1 MGAAGKQAN
10 GAGSVKYR
18 DDKGLWEA
26 RFTYADPVTGATKR
40 ATCYGKTQRE
50 ARAKM
55 RERRARVEAGKPVRD
70 SRETVGA
77 YVERWITTTLEVSD
91 RKPTTKATYAT
102 LARKHLIGGEVG
114 AITLDKMRP
123 TDVEALILAL
133 REVGLSSSTIR
144 QTYTVLRMAL
154 DAAERDGLVARNV
167 AALVKR
173 PGVERVEARS
183 LSPEH
188 VRAVLDAAKGSRYE
202 PLLSLLASTGMR
214 RGEALA
220 LRWDDVD
227 LDAAVLRVRA
237 TVSSIG
243 GRLVT
248 TEPKSERSRRSLN
261 LAASTV
267 AMLRRHRATQAEAR
281 LRAGALWHDLGLVF
295 TTDEGKHLDPN
306 NAARAM
312 RKAAHAAGIDGVG
325 LHTLRHSAASAMLAA
340 GMPITDVSR
349 MLGHSS
355 VAITGDIYG
364 HTSTDGQRR
373 AAEVLAAALG
383 M

>member
-1 MGAAGKQAN
+1 MPGKQAN

-40 ATCYGKTQRE
+40 ATCYGKSRRE
-50 ARAKM
+50 AVAKM
-55 RERRARVEAGKPVRD
+55 RERRERVEAGKPVRD
-70 SRETVGA
+70 SRETVGV
-77 YVERWITTTLEVSD
+77 YVERWISTTLEVSD
-91 RKPTTKATYAT
+91 RKPTTKSTYAT

-114 AITLDKMRP
+114 AITLEKLRP
-123 TDVEALILAL
+123 TDVEALILSL

-183 LSPEH
+183 LTPDE
-188 VRAVLDAAKGSRYE
+188 VGRVLEAVKGSRYE
-202 PLLSLLASTGMR
+202 PVIVLLARTGMR

-220 LRWDDVD
+220 LRWQDVD
-227 LDAAVLRVRA
+227 LEGAALRVRS

-248 TEPKSERSRRSLN
+248 TEPKTERSRRTVN
-261 LAASTV
+261 LTAGTV
-267 AMLRRHRATQAEAR
+267 AMLRRHRAAQAETR

-295 TTDEGKHLDPN
+295 STDEGKHLDPHN
-306 NAARAM
+306 VARAM
-312 RKAAHAAGIDGVG
+312 RKAASNAGLEGVG
-325 LHTLRHSAASAMLAA
+325 LHTLRHSAASTMLGA
-340 GMPITDVSR
+340 GVPITDVSR

-355 VAITGDIYG
+355 VSITGDIYG
-364 HTSTDGQRR
+364 HVTTDGQRR

-383 M
+383 E